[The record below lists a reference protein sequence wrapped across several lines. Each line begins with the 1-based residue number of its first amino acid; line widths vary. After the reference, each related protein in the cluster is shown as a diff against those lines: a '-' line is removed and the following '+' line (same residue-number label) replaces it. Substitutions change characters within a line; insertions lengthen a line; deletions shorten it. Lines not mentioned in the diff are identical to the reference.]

1 MAPHQDPHP
10 AASHPAS
17 ACGVPREAIS
27 AARAA
32 PHPDAAPRHAR
43 RMRVTVIALL
53 AASVSAGGIGKFFR
67 AHVDAVDKARPR
79 SAVIE
84 GIDVAVLKEAR
95 DAEAAVDA
103 VSRSRGGEVAVEEME
118 PEVDGKAPLPDPLP
132 STISKGLRQQLIKE
146 LEQHGEC
153 VTIMVVGETGVG
165 KTSLLSNLFHQQL
178 EWPDSSTS
186 GGRTLR
192 VQEQVVTFDMGGVP
206 FSARLVDSP
215 GYGDSLDLAR
225 TFSTCV
231 RYIDGCFRAALRSE
245 QRIRRGDARAQ
256 KQDKKLVD
264 VVLYFFSP
272 HRAKEIDMDFLR
284 AMRGKASI
292 VPVLAKADTM
302 TTAELQDFRATV
314 TAALE
319 SAGIEIAHSPFA
331 VVCAERPAKGGRRGR
346 AYPWGMALS
355 EEGAHSELPQLRAFL
370 LTDGLLGLRE
380 AAAAHYEAYRARR
393 LRAQRYGVGR
403 VLRASVQ
410 LGLGALCVPKS
421 RRWVRGKVASVREL
435 AATKFN
441 GIPFVPIPKLPP
453 PPPKGL
459 GRLRRK

>member
-1 MAPHQDPHP
+1 MAPHVQVTPLP
-10 AASHPAS
+10 ATPPARRS
-17 ACGVPREAIS
+17 RGTAIWRPP
-27 AARAA
+27 ARAA
-32 PHPDAAPRHAR
+32 PRRRAAPRHAR
-43 RMRVTVIALL
+43 RMRITIIALL
-53 AASVSAGGIGKFFR
+53 AATVSAGGIGKFFR

-79 SAVIE
+79 SPSST
-84 GIDVAVLKEAR
+84 
-95 DAEAAVDA
+95 
-103 VSRSRGGEVAVEEME
+103 SRSSKRPAMPRPRSTRSPQPRRRGRGGGDGGGGRRQGAAARPA
-118 PEVDGKAPLPDPLP
+118 PEHDL
-132 STISKGLRQQLIKE
+132 KGLRQQLIKE

-165 KTSLLSNLFHQQL
+165 KTSLLSNLFHQQTRVARL
-178 EWPDSSTS
+178 VDERR
-186 GGRTLR
+186 RTLR

-355 EEGAHSELPQLRAFL
+355 AEGAHSELPQLRAFL

-380 AAAAHYEAYRARR
+380 AAAAHLRRTARAASAPSAWAGCCARR
-393 LRAQRYGVGR
+393 SSWDSARSASRNRAAG
-403 VLRASVQ
+403 
-410 LGLGALCVPKS
+410 
-421 RRWVRGKVASVREL
+421 
-435 AATKFN
+435 
-441 GIPFVPIPKLPP
+441 
-453 PPPKGL
+453 
-459 GRLRRK
+459 

>member
-1 MAPHQDPHP
+1 
-10 AASHPAS
+10 
-17 ACGVPREAIS
+17 
-27 AARAA
+27 
-32 PHPDAAPRHAR
+32 
-43 RMRVTVIALL
+43 MRITIIALL
-53 AASVSAGGIGKFFR
+53 ASTVSAGGIGKFFR

-79 SAVIE
+79 SAVIEE

-103 VSRSRGGEVAVEEME
+103 VSRSRGGEVATEEME
-118 PEVDGKAPLPDPLP
+118 VEVDGKAPLPDPLP

-441 GIPFVPIPKLPP
+441 GIPFVPIPKLPRMRLPLGGGDEPEPPP